1 MAAAPS
7 PAEMNRR
14 HREFWDVESQ
24 VFERRLA
31 DPQLVAAATEDM
43 NSEILRRVPIYSR
56 KTMELAFEDA
66 EKRRAKIRSGD
77 GSKGGRPRRGDAL
90 QGLIEEIVSA
100 RPSARPAISASAL
113 LEQLRE
119 FQHQGVVI
127 DIEDDKIWFSDAR
140 DASRSAPISGLKN
153 RLTRARKSAK
163 SRKPV
168 SASS

>member
-100 RPSARPAISASAL
+100 RPAISSASAL
-113 LEQLRE
+113 L
-119 FQHQGVVI
+119 G
-127 DIEDDKIWFSDAR
+127 S
-140 DASRSAPISGLKN
+140 S
-153 RLTRARKSAK
+153 
-163 SRKPV
+163 V
-168 SASS
+168 SSSTKASSQILRTIKSGSAMLATPAEAPPFRASKTA

>member
-1 MAAAPS
+1 VSPS
-7 PAEMNRR
+7 IAGRP
-14 HREFWDVESQ
+14 
-24 VFERRLA
+24 L
-31 DPQLVAAATEDM
+31 
-43 NSEILRRVPIYSR
+43 
-56 KTMELAFEDA
+56 ELAFEDA

-100 RPSARPAISASAL
+100 RPAISSASAL

-119 FQHQGVVI
+119 FQYQGVVI

>member
-100 RPSARPAISASAL
+100 RPAI
-113 LEQLRE
+113 
-119 FQHQGVVI
+119 VI
-127 DIEDDKIWFSDAR
+127 EIEDDKIWFSDAR

>member
-100 RPSARPAISASAL
+100 RPAISASAL

-119 FQHQGVVI
+119 FQYQGVVT

>member
-100 RPSARPAISASAL
+100 RPAISSASAL

-119 FQHQGVVI
+119 FQYQGVVT
-127 DIEDDKIWFSDAR
+127 DIEDDKIWFRDAR